1 VSGQA
6 WYNPLMRWLL
16 ASPLH
21 GLVSGNTL
29 VLTVTGQ
36 KTRRSYSFPVNYLRQ
51 GDRLL
56 VFSQQDRTWW
66 RNLRGG
72 APVTVRLQRDDCRAW
87 GQVLAAA
94 PGEIE
99 AALRLAFPRLGAE
112 RIVAM
117 AASMVLIEVRLN
129 AQPAPAAHQES

>member
-1 VSGQA
+1 MSQA

-36 KTRRSYSFPVNYLRQ
+36 KTGRSYVFPVNYLRQ
-51 GDRLL
+51 GERLL
-56 VFSQQDRTWW
+56 VFSKKERTWW

-72 APVTVRLQRDDCRAW
+72 APVSVQLQRETCPGQAW
-87 GQVLAAA
+87 VLAAA
-94 PGEIE
+94 PAEIE
-99 AALRLAFPRLGAE
+99 AALRAAFPRLGAQ
-112 RIVAM
+112 RLAAM
-117 AASMVLIEVRLN
+117 AAGMVLIELRLSGDG
-129 AQPAPAAHQES
+129 A